1 MARRDL
7 GVVCEFE
14 AVDLG
19 DARLNARALSIVA
32 RLQEAPADSFPDQM
46 ADDAELEATYR
57 FFANQAVTLR
67 RLLAPHIAKTH
78 ARMYGHRLV
87 RVLHDTTAL
96 RFDGDREG
104 LGPLAGANSV
114 HGFYA
119 HVALAVSA
127 DERRE
132 PLGVLGV
139 RTHVLEKE
147 SRNRSL
153 SKADR
158 VARAR
163 ATPRE
168 DKLSSRWEGLAT
180 DVSKDLPVRA
190 IHIMDREADDY
201 AGFGEMLD
209 AGLHFVIRASCG
221 RRVLDGGTARDA
233 LAVQEDEIFRDV
245 DVNPRS
251 EKRAVLNRKAS
262 RNGRLAK
269 LSIRYGT
276 VTLKRGFAQS
286 DHATLTVNAV
296 HVFEPKPPYGDEPI
310 EWMLF
315 TSEPVTT
322 REQAEAIVDHYRAR
336 WVIEEYFK
344 ALKTG
349 CAFEKR
355 QLTSYQGLMR
365 ALGLLAPV
373 AWRLLVLRNLGRVD
387 APQPASSVFDNDE
400 IALLR
405 QLAARRKRP
414 LPEAPTI
421 RDAMLAVAAVGG
433 HLRSNGDPGW
443 QVLGRGYRKF
453 LDAIEG
459 WRLAKGCDQS

>member
-1 MARRDL
+1 MERRDL
-7 GVVCEFE
+7 DLVREFE
-14 AVDLG
+14 GVDLG
-19 DARLNARALSIVA
+19 DARLTARTLSIVA

-46 ADDAELEATYR
+46 ADDAELEGTYR
-57 FFANQAVTLR
+57 FLSNEAVTLR
-67 RLLAPHIAKTH
+67 RLMAPHIAHTR
-78 ARMYGHRLV
+78 ARIEGRCLV
-87 RVLHDTTAL
+87 RVLHDTTAC
-96 RFDGDREG
+96 RFEGDRCG
-104 LGPLAGANSV
+104 LGPLSGANSV
-114 HGFYA
+114 QGFHA

-132 PLGVLGV
+132 PLGVLGI
-139 RTHVLEKE
+139 RTHVPKKD
-147 SRNRSL
+147 SCTRAL

-168 DKLSSRWEGLAT
+168 EKLSSRWEGLAAH
-180 DVSKDLPVRA
+180 VSRDLPARA
-190 IHIMDREADDY
+190 IHVMDREADDY
-201 AGFGEMLD
+201 AFFCEMLD
-209 AGLHFVIRASCG
+209 EGLHFVVRASCD
-221 RRVLDGGTARDA
+221 RRSLPAGTARDA
-233 LAVQEDEIFRDV
+233 LAGQDAEIFRDV

-251 EKRAVLNRKAS
+251 EKRAVLNRKAA
-262 RNGRLAK
+262 RDGRLAK

-276 VTLKRGFAQS
+276 VTLARGFAQS
-286 DHATLTVNAV
+286 ERATLTLNAV
-296 HVFEPKPPYGDEPI
+296 HVFEAKPPYGEEPI

-322 REQAEAIVDHYRAR
+322 REEAAAIVDHYRAR

-349 CAFEKR
+349 CALEKR
-355 QLTSYQGLMR
+355 QLTTYQGLLR
-365 ALGLLAPV
+365 VLGLLAPL

-387 APQPASSVFDNDE
+387 DAQPATKLFDPDE
-400 IALLR
+400 LDLLR

-414 LPEAPTI
+414 IPEKPTL
-421 RDAMLAVAAVGG
+421 RDAMLAIAAVGG

-453 LDAIEG
+453 LDALDG
-459 WRLAKGCDQS
+459 WRLAGRSDQS